1 VDGNERREAPAVTP
15 LPGAI
20 SLQAWNFDAGDYVD
34 VIAAGFALVLLAL
47 SLFVWTKR
55 RQRPLIVMSAA
66 FGVFVVKIIVEI
78 SPIGGDI
85 GNLLSAATNLGFLS
99 LFFLAVVL
107 RPSRGAS
114 ETDHPRTEE

>member
-1 VDGNERREAPAVTP
+1 VSEVTP

-34 VIAAGFALVLLAL
+34 IVAAGFAVILLAL

-55 RQRPLIVMSAA
+55 RQRPLMVMCVA
-66 FGVFVVKIIVEI
+66 FGVFVVKILVEI
-78 SPIGGDI
+78 SPIDGDI

-99 LFFLAVVL
+99 LFFLAVML
-107 RPSRGAS
+107 RPNREAS
-114 ETDHPRTEE
+114 EAEHPPTEE